1 MTQLSHVK
9 IFGERNTST
18 NALKQVIEQN
28 SAARV
33 LPSVAP
39 ECDPRFA
46 ARLALMKR
54 LHLPVVLQEWLTDRV
69 FARQPDPHSWKH
81 AATDFGD
88 VRAFSDTL
96 VVFCTRHPASWLLGL
111 YKRPYHNLGRA
122 QTTLPGFVTGAWK
135 TVGRER
141 LAGIT
146 TTPAALYNLKLQSYA
161 RMQAALDAA
170 RIPHVTIRHEDFA
183 MDQRA
188 CFDRLRPHL
197 SGVTPDFT
205 PLDTSTKDSAK
216 SSDYYRDYY
225 GQERWRAEI
234 DPVSAQSIQDSID
247 WPTAAAFGYQP

>member
-1 MTQLSHVK
+1 MTPVSKVK

-28 SAARV
+28 ASARV
-33 LPSVAP
+33 LPSVAA

-46 ARLALMKR
+46 ARLARMKR
-54 LHLPVVLQEWLTDRV
+54 LHLPIGMQEWQTDRV
-69 FARQPDPHSWKH
+69 FAKAPDAHAWKH
-81 AATDFGD
+81 AATDFSD

-111 YKRPYHNLGRA
+111 YKRPYHNLAPGLP
-122 QTTLPGFVTGAWK
+122 TLPGFVAAPWK

-141 LAGIT
+141 MAGIT
-146 TTPAALYNLKLQSYA
+146 TTPTALYNLKLQSYQ
-161 RMQAALDAA
+161 RMQDALDAA
-170 RIPHVTIRHEDFA
+170 GIAHATIRHEDFA

-197 SGVTPDFT
+197 AGVTPDFR
-205 PLDTSTKDSAK
+205 PLDTSTKDAGK
-216 SSDYYRDYY
+216 SVDHYRDYY
-225 GQERWRAEI
+225 GRELWRAEI
-234 DPVSAQSIQDSID
+234 DPVTAQSIQDTID